1 MAQTESGGA
10 VAVPGA
16 AFVER
21 YVEVDGFRIRYLEAG
36 SGPPL
41 VCFHASGGPRLSRG
55 HELLAERHRVI
66 LFEAP
71 GFGQSAVNERSESM
85 ADLARTMAS
94 AVAAIGIERYS
105 LWGTSFGG
113 RLACWLAVQF
123 PERLDALVL
132 VAPAAILPEGH
143 TSRTAGVPLADR
155 AGLYFAHPERQPPS
169 PPPDPAVI
177 AKQEALV
184 GRLRGPNRDAD
195 LEARLAGLNVPTLV
209 LFGTEDRLIPSEMGR
224 VYREIMPNC
233 HLVLVY
239 DSGHHIDADRPEAF
253 ASVVLDFLERHE
265 QFLVARTSSLIDP

>member
-1 MAQTESGGA
+1 MAQTDSSGA
-10 VAVPGA
+10 VTMPGA

-21 YVEVDGFRIRYLEAG
+21 HVEVEGFRIRYLEAG

-41 VCFHASGGPRLSRG
+41 VCFHASGGPRLTRG
-55 HELLAERHRVI
+55 HDLLAERHRVI

-85 ADLARTMAS
+85 ADLACTMAA
-94 AVAAIGIERYS
+94 AVAEIGVERYS
-105 LWGTSFGG
+105 VWGTSFGG

-123 PERLDALVL
+123 QERIDALVL

-143 TSRTAGVPLADR
+143 TSRIAGVPLGER
-155 AGLYFAHPERQPPS
+155 ARLYFAHPERQPPS

-195 LEARLAGLNVPTLV
+195 LERGLAELHVPTLV
-209 LFGTEDRLIPSEMGR
+209 LFGTEDRLIPTEMGR

-239 DSGHHIDADRPEAF
+239 DAGHHIDADRPEAF
-253 ASVVLDFLERHE
+253 VSVVSDFIERHE
-265 QFLVARTSSLIDP
+265 QFVVTRTSSLIDP